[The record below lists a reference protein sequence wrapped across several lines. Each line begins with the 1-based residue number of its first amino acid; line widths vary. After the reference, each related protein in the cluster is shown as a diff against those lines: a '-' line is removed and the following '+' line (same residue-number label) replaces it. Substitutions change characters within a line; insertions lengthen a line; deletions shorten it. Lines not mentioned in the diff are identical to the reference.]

1 MNQIAQVVCTDAER
15 EMFEWLARAD
25 EIMKDDENWLDPFF
39 FDREL
44 NDLLLQRQNRL

>member
-1 MNQIAQVVCTDAER
+1 MNAQPDAPTNTER

-25 EIMKDDENWLDPFF
+25 ALMIDDENWLDPFI

-44 NDLLLQRQNRL
+44 NDLLLQRQR